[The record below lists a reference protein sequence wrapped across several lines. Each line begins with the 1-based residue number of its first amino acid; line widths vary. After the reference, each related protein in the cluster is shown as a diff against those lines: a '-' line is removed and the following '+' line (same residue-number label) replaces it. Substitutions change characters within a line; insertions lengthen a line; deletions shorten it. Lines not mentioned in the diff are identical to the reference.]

1 VVLIWLVSGLASFL
15 FNKLFPRRGVFSF
28 LMKAEF
34 VFLKWL
40 SGDVARE
47 SVRSNNESE
56 SAALSWLALLLL
68 QVTYTHGKY
77 KFCRVIHS
85 FKQHIFITYLC
96 FNISHCCFNFVHT
109 LVCNVLLV
117 LDVYSLSFRPP
128 PDPPM
133 HATSTETCILT
144 LSTSAFQVLDGWA
157 PLARVAE
164 VCGSII
170 SPCCNSACLYIL

>member
-1 VVLIWLVSGLASFL
+1 MVLIWLVSGLASFL

-77 KFCRVIHS
+77 KFCRVIHT

-128 PDPPM
+128 WSPHACHFHWNM
-133 HATSTETCILT
+133 HFNPVHFSIPGVGWMSSTC
-144 LSTSAFQVLDGWA
+144 Q
-157 PLARVAE
+157 
-164 VCGSII
+164 GSW
-170 SPCCNSACLYIL
+170 SLWKYYFTML